1 MSAAYWWAILALL
14 EFGGLVTLG
23 ILLLVAR
30 RQLNGARRNLRR
42 SLRGKKKKGAPEQPT
57 TVPIVRRSPPPGLA
71 PLAIRTVWHTAD
83 SLINK
88 GIGATARNAFEDLAG
103 WAKIERPDLAKIA
116 ADGEVVIAFSDIE
129 RSTELN
135 EQLGDAGFV
144 KLLERHNKLIYKA
157 VNDHGGHVVKTQGDG
172 FMIAFADP
180 TEAVRWSL
188 DVQDA
193 LRSDPERWDQIRV
206 RIGLHMGDSVRRG
219 DDLFG
224 RNVAMAAR
232 VAALASGGEILVSQS
247 VRAAISGAR
256 DIVVGTPREVELK
269 GLKGSHEIYPV
280 VLDHSPALTSEE

>member
-1 MSAAYWWAILALL
+1 MSAWIWWAIFSLI
-14 EFGGLVTLG
+14 EFGGLVALG
-23 ILLLVAR
+23 ILLLVSR
-30 RQLNGARRNLRR
+30 RQLAGSRRNLRQ
-42 SLRGKKKKGAPEQPT
+42 SLRKKKRARPETEITAP
-57 TVPIVRRSPPPGLA
+57 IIRRSPPPGLA

-103 WAKIERPDLAKIA
+103 WAKIERPDLAKIT
-116 ADGEVVIAFSDIE
+116 ADGNVVIAFSDIE

-180 TEAVRWSL
+180 MEAVRWSL
-188 DVQDA
+188 DVQEA
-193 LRSDPERWDQIRV
+193 LRSDPDRWEHIRV

-232 VAALASGGEILVSQS
+232 VAALASGGEVLISES

-256 DIVVGTPREVELK
+256 DIVLGTPREVELK

-280 VLDHSPALTSEE
+280 VVSAPAVTADE